1 MPFCSM
7 GCIKLAKFTGLL
19 PGLIAEGIANVLFN
33 VFPDALHG
41 GYNKTHLQARCTNA
55 IANVPFNMLCKC
67 YCKCE

>member
-41 GYNKTHLQARCTNA
+41 GYNKRTFRHTVQ
-55 IANVPFNMLCKC
+55 ML
-67 YCKCE
+67 